1 MPDWSRRDFLRAAA
15 ALAVAVC
22 VSGAAIAEGL
32 QLVKAELS
40 QKGEMWELSGGYDLQ
55 LSTTLEDALK
65 RGVQLSFVQEFEL
78 DRPWTFWM
86 PNTMTQVMGGMFN
99 NNWAAR
105 TFWPAEGIAR
115 LSRVISLSY
124 NALLRQYF
132 VTVSGHSKSFT
143 TLVDAL
149 DHVADFDDWAVLNQ
163 SQVQKRQHYR
173 AAVHMYLNVSQLPK
187 PLQVNAV
194 GSQRWQ
200 LDSGWWEWSFIP

>member
-1 MPDWSRRDFLRAAA
+1 MPEWSRRDFLRAAA
-15 ALAVAVC
+15 CLAVATC
-22 VSGAAIAEGL
+22 LSGADAAEGI

-40 QKGEMWELSGGYDLQ
+40 QRGELWELSGGYNLR
-55 LSTTLEDALK
+55 LSSTLEDALK

-86 PNTMTQVMGGMFN
+86 PSNMTQYMGGWLN

-105 TFWPAEGIAR
+105 NFWPAEGIAR
-115 LSRVISLSY
+115 LSRVLSLSY

-132 VTVSGHSKSFT
+132 VTVGGLSRSFT
-143 TLVDAL
+143 NLEDAL
-149 DHVADFDDWAVLNQ
+149 DQAADFNDWAVLNQ

-173 AAVHMYLNVSQLPK
+173 AAVHMYLDVSQLPK
-187 PLQVNAV
+187 PLQINAV